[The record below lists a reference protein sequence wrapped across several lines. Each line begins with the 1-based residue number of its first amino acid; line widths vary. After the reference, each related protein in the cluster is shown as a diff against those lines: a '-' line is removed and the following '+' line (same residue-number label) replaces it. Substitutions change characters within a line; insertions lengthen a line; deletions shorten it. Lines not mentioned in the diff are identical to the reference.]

1 MYQGSGNKGFAP
13 GDILVALGLLS
24 RIPVSVDP
32 ELAVTRAATATWA
45 YPLVGAVLGGLAG
58 LVGSILLELNLPS
71 GMAAA
76 LALGVLVLLSGA
88 MHEDGL
94 ADCAD
99 GLGGGHDRER
109 RLEIMKDSRI
119 GAFGAVALVI
129 VLLARWAGLG
139 SLAPVGLFWPML
151 AIGAVSRLPMILAMY
166 GMQPARADGLSAGVG
181 TPPPG
186 SVLAALGI
194 GLAIA
199 VLTLGGVG
207 FLVLLIACLAP
218 LPLFWLAQERIG
230 GQTGDILGGSQQLAE
245 IAALATLA
253 AWSV

>member
-109 RLEIMKDSRI
+109 RLEIMKDRRI
-119 GAFGAVALVI
+119 WRGCAGDCPFG
-129 VLLARWAGLG
+129 
-139 SLAPVGLFWPML
+139 PM
-151 AIGAVSRLPMILAMY
+151 GRSW
-166 GMQPARADGLSAGVG
+166 QPC
-181 TPPPG
+181 PG
-186 SVLAALGI
+186 RSVLANAGNRSGFAPADDSGDVRDAARPRGRLVGRRRHPSARLGT
-194 GLAIA
+194 GSPGDWPCDRSSDPWRCRLSGPAHRLPCATAVVLA
-199 VLTLGGVG
+199 G
-207 FLVLLIACLAP
+207 
-218 LPLFWLAQERIG
+218 
-230 GQTGDILGGSQQLAE
+230 TGTNRRADR
-245 IAALATLA
+245 
-253 AWSV
+253 